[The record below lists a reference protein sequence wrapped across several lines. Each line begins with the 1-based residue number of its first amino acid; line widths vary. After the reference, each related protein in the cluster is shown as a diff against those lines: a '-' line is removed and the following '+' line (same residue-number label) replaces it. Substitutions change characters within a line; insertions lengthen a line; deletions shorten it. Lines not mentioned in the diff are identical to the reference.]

1 MVGRWLT
8 AFDETIDATNLTN
21 PQAREVAAF
30 LQRYAADIDTLVECR
45 RDAERELIVL
55 DLVTGAP
62 QAPVY
67 PIRTRERIGILF
79 IGEGRLPFVAMLSD
93 DFPDTE
99 HQQIVPEDHP
109 VVICIDDRPWAE
121 ARLTADLIERILSW
135 FRRAA
140 RGELQD
146 ARQPLDPI
154 LMGSALSFIIARSV
168 LDASARS
175 DRRA

>member
-21 PQAREVAAF
+21 PLAREVAAF

-67 PIRTRERIGILF
+67 PIRNHERIGILF

-93 DFPDTE
+93 DFRIRSTS
-99 HQQIVPEDHP
+99 
-109 VVICIDDRPWAE
+109 
-121 ARLTADLIERILSW
+121 RLSPRIIRWSSASTTGRG
-135 FRRAA
+135 RR
-140 RGELQD
+140 RGL
-146 ARQPLDPI
+146 PPT
-154 LMGSALSFIIARSV
+154 
-168 LDASARS
+168 
-175 DRRA
+175 